1 MVKKTILKRF
11 GDLEPGDVV
20 KDANGEVTVLE
31 AYDEHIPETMYEI
44 ETDSGASVKASGNH
58 LWYIETSLDINLHSE
73 RRRTGAKLFKKLP
86 KKVIDELLEIAEYS
100 GEEELETALI
110 DMIALLDVEDNKEAV
125 ASLIRIAESIGPI
138 SENNIKMRDLYVN
151 EDTIVNTVR
160 NYDAKRFAQQ
170 ILSLTGNKKFRK
182 QWSLVVGR
190 VVTTERMLELSEN
203 FEVYIPD
210 THNNIV

>member
-1 MVKKTILKRF
+1 MTKKTILKRF

-20 KDANGEVTVLE
+20 KDDNGEVTVIE
-31 AYDEHIPETMYEI
+31 AYDEHIPETMYEV
-44 ETDSGASVKASGNH
+44 ETESGATVKASGNH
-58 LWYIETSLDINLHSE
+58 LWYVETSLDINLHSE
-73 RRRTGAKLFKKLP
+73 RRRIGSKLFKKLP
-86 KKVIDELLEIAEYS
+86 KNVIDELLEIAEYS
-100 GEEELETALI
+100 GEEEIETALI
-110 DMIALLDVEDNKEAV
+110 DMIALLDVENNPEAV

-182 QWSLVVGR
+182 KWSLVVGR

-210 THNNIV
+210 ARNNIA